1 MPDMQLKEK
10 LFLDGDV
17 TLFSFKEWAKF
28 QHLEK
33 MGREGWSTQETAV
46 FERKW

>member
-10 LFLDGDV
+10 LCLDGDV